1 MIPPE
6 YDEAELPARLRQLVA
21 TEIDRII
28 EDLTLRRELLL
39 EAWGRHR
46 ERGPFL
52 DTMFSRWTTI
62 GMTDLA
68 LIDGEALSSCEA
80 FYRELDDFRMY
91 CRFTQDMPGTMAERY
106 DLAVRTIDAY
116 GRLAIERLGGVPDRP
131 FVVIDEAFVEVDAPM
146 FEVLGEPA
154 EEE

>member
-21 TEIDRII
+21 AEIHRIV
-28 EDLTLRRELLL
+28 EDLVLRRELLL

-68 LIDGEALSSCEA
+68 LIDGEALAACEA

-91 CRFTQDMPGTMAERY
+91 CRFTQDMPGTMADRY
-106 DLAVRTIDAY
+106 DLALRTLDAY
-116 GRLAIERLGGVPDRP
+116 GRLAVERLGGVPEKP
-131 FVVIDEAFVEVDAPM
+131 FVVIDETIPEVEAPRL
-146 FEVLGEPA
+146 EVLDAPA

>member
-6 YDEAELPARLRQLVA
+6 YDENELPARLRQLVA
-21 TEIDRII
+21 TEIDRIV
-28 EDLTLRRELLL
+28 EDLALRRELLF
-39 EAWGRHR
+39 EAWSRHR
-46 ERGPFL
+46 DRAPFI

-62 GMTDLA
+62 AMTDLA
-68 LIDGEALSSCEA
+68 LIDSEALTACEA

-91 CRFTQDMPGTMAERY
+91 FRYTQDMPGTMAERY
-106 DLAVRTIDAY
+106 DLALRTLDAY

-131 FVVIDEAFVEVDAPM
+131 FVVIDDEIPPIATPRIEVVDG
-146 FEVLGEPA
+146 LS

>member
-6 YDEAELPARLRQLVA
+6 YDESELPVRLRQLVA
-21 TEIDRII
+21 SEIDRIV
-28 EDLTLRRELLL
+28 EDLVQRRELLL
-39 EAWGRHR
+39 DAWSRHR

-68 LIDGEALSSCEA
+68 LIDSDALVACEA

-91 CRFTQDMPGTMAERY
+91 CRYTQDMPTTMAERY
-106 DLAVRTIDAY
+106 ELALRTLDAY
-116 GRLAIERLGGVPDRP
+116 GRLAVERLGGVPDRP
-131 FVVIDEAFVEVDAPM
+131 VVVIDDEIPVLEAPRLEVVD
-146 FEVLGEPA
+146 VVA
-154 EEE
+154 EE